1 MTVTKRMIVGA
12 SGVVIATMMTA
23 APVLAQTGQ
32 TQRVVRV
39 DVRAQPLGP
48 ALRLLG
54 RQMHVQMVFDE
65 AALGDR
71 VAPAVNGAMTAD
83 AALGRL
89 LQGSG
94 LTMSRTGQGVYVIT
108 RAAALTRVS
117 MAQADNGQVRP
128 ADTTGDASATTDD
141 AAPTPPPGGDIVVT
155 GSRIRSKNLV
165 ETAPVT
171 SVTQADIK
179 LQAAF
184 SVQEVLN
191 RVPAIK
197 NSDTNLSN
205 GNGRQQFDFHGL
217 GTNRTLTLI
226 DGQRI
231 GVTEGID
238 ASVVPVG
245 LIERVDLLTG
255 GASAVYGSDAIGGV
269 VNFILRKD
277 FEGVNANV
285 NYGFYNADN
294 RDNIAA
300 QAARNAG
307 FAVPSGMTNDGGRFD
322 ANISMGKN
330 FADGRGNISIFGA
343 YSQVEP
349 VLASSRSFSV
359 CPITLSGQSVVC
371 ASPSSATSAGYFQ
384 ALSGPAQNGSILTNA
399 AGGGREFVP
408 FTGTNGYNYNESFFF
423 QRENT
428 RYNGAAFLNY
438 EVSPAIQLYANGL
451 YLRSESQSQSDPAT
465 IQPGSTPYDINCN
478 NPLLSGQQAAALCGS
493 AAGTG
498 TSVRTDVRYR
508 FTEPQTTRSSNEI
521 YRAVAGVRGDL
532 GSAWHYDVGGVYSTT
547 LYRQQQTGRID
558 PTKVANALQV
568 VDVNGTATCV
578 AAVNGTDP
586 GCVPLD
592 IFSTNAPSA
601 AAVEYLSFA
610 QGGGVFRER
619 YEQWVGNANLSGDL
633 GDYGLKSPFSSKGIN
648 IALGGEYRANTYRS
662 RPDAA
667 YQAAFGA
674 TPSTLSNDAVD
685 LYGEVNVPLVS
696 DKPFI
701 RDLSIGAAIRGSKY
715 SGVENIRSTYKIDG
729 SWRPVEDILFRASYN
744 KATRAPS
751 IYELSSNANT
761 SYGTLDTNTL
771 GDPCAGTSPVA
782 SREICASTGVT
793 AAQYGA
799 IQQCPDFLCTVRNG
813 SEGLVT
819 PEVAHTYTYGLV
831 LTPRM
836 LRGFSATADYYS
848 IEIQNGIGYYRAI
861 DFLQTCANT
870 GYDFFCSQLQR
881 NADGT
886 LFSDAGAATGYIN
899 QGYSNL
905 GRTNA
910 RGFNFSAN
918 YDTRMGSW
926 ARFSTSYVATL
937 QTAKG
942 GDLGLPDTDYNVV
955 GLFGPDAGQ
964 GYRRYQHNFR
974 FTLSSPES
982 AQTQGLVS
990 VNWRHNSG
998 LKNSRLAGNPIFG
1011 EDDPTVPAEY
1021 KYLPAYDVFDL
1032 SGSVTIS
1039 RSLTL
1044 RLVVNNV
1051 LNRAAPVRPSPPLEA
1066 AERVNTSPSVYD
1078 ALGRSINIGATV
1090 DF

>member
-1 MTVTKRMIVGA
+1 MTVTKRMILGA
-12 SGVVIATMMTA
+12 SCAAIATMMTITSA
-23 APVLAQTGQ
+23 QAQAPQG
-32 TQRVVRV
+32 QRVVRI
-39 DVRAQPLGP
+39 DIKAQPLGT

-65 AALGDR
+65 AALGGR
-71 VAPAVNGAMTAD
+71 VAPSVNGAMTAD
-83 AALGRL
+83 AAIGRL

-108 RAAALTRVS
+108 RPAALTRVA
-117 MAQADNGQVRP
+117 MTVPGTAQDRAA
-128 ADTTGDASATTDD
+128 ADTEVDT
-141 AAPTPPPGGDIVVT
+141 APTPPPGGDIVVT

-277 FEGVNANV
+277 FEGVNANI

-300 QAARNAG
+300 QAARNSG

-330 FADGRGNISIFGA
+330 FAGGRGNISVFGA
-343 YSQVEP
+343 YSQTEP

-359 CPITLSGQSVVC
+359 CPITLSGQTVVC

-399 AGGGREFVP
+399 ADGGREFVP
-408 FTGTNGYNYNESFFF
+408 FTGTNGYNYNDSFYF
-423 QRENT
+423 QRQNK
-428 RYNGAAFLNY
+428 RYNGATFLNY
-438 EVSPAIQLYANGL
+438 EVSKAIQLYANGL

-478 NPLLSGQQAAALCGS
+478 NPLLSAQQAGALCGS
-493 AAGTG
+493 AAGTS
-498 TSVRTDVRYR
+498 TNVRTDVRYR

-547 LYRQQQTGRID
+547 LYRQRQTGRID

-568 VDVNGTATCV
+568 VDVNGTPTCV
-578 AAVNGTDP
+578 SAVNGTDP
-586 GCVPLD
+586 SCVPLD
-592 IFSTNAPSA
+592 IFSTNGPSA
-601 AAVEYLSFA
+601 SAVNYLSYA
-610 QGGGVFRER
+610 EGGGVFRER
-619 YEQWVGNANLSGDL
+619 YEQWVGNANVTGDL
-633 GDYGLKSPFSSKGIN
+633 GDYGLKSPFSTKGIN
-648 IALGGEYRANTYRS
+648 VAVGGEYRRNTYRS

-667 YQAAFGA
+667 YQAAFGS
-674 TPSTLSNDAVD
+674 TPTTLSNEAAD
-685 LYGEVNVPLVS
+685 LYGEINVPLVS

-701 RDLSIGAAIRGSKY
+701 RDLSVGAAIRGSKY
-715 SGVENIRSTYKIDG
+715 SGIAKAQSTYKIDG

-761 SYGTLDTNTL
+761 SYGTLDSNTL
-771 GDPCAGTSPVA
+771 GDPCAGANPVA

-793 AAQYGA
+793 DAQYGSIA
-799 IQQCPDFLCTVRNG
+799 QCPDFLCTVRNG

-848 IEIQNGIGYYRAI
+848 IEIENGIGYYRAI

-870 GYDFFCSQLQR
+870 GYEFFCSQLKR

-886 LFSDAGAATGYIN
+886 LFSNAGSATGYIN

-918 YDTRMGSW
+918 YDTRLGNW
-926 ARFSTSYVATL
+926 ARFSTSYTSTL

-955 GLFGPDAGQ
+955 GLFGPYAGQ

-982 AQTQGLVS
+982 AQTQALIS

-998 LKNSRLAGNPIFG
+998 LKNSRLDGNPIFG
-1011 EDDPTVPAEY
+1011 EDDPTVPDEY

-1039 RSLTL
+1039 RALTL